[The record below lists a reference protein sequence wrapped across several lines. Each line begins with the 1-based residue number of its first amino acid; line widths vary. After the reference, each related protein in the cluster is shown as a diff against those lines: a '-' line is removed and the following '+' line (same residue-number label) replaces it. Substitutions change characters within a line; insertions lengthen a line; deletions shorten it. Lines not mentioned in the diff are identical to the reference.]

1 VLYYGTR
8 YPSSILNTGIVLRN
22 AHGVRAI
29 SFTRSADI
37 AADFALLERD
47 DDEGRGAILIFDR
60 QSLRSRYRIEP
71 FSEPKRDELE
81 ERTWDD
87 LVNVGSHLVGL
98 VTTPSICRSQKQ
110 RRLNRR
116 HRLRLS
122 ELHDQM
128 RNRVAG
134 TSPKQ
139 VFARELA
146 EYQRI
151 EKEEIERARSLPIS
165 HGLLKLQ

>member
-1 VLYYGTR
+1 
-8 YPSSILNTGIVLRN
+8 
-22 AHGVRAI
+22 
-29 SFTRSADI
+29 
-37 AADFALLERD
+37 
-47 DDEGRGAILIFDR
+47 
-60 QSLRSRYRIEP
+60 
-71 FSEPKRDELE
+71 
-81 ERTWDD
+81 
-87 LVNVGSHLVGL
+87 
-98 VTTPSICRSQKQ
+98 
-110 RRLNRR
+110 
-116 HRLRLS
+116 
-122 ELHDQM
+122 M